1 MRSLFSPFP
10 VRSGDAGSDVSDTG
24 EDKQSRLRG
33 DHLWGDAVLHPSRVP
48 SGCRHP
54 AEPLCCA
61 RSTRASLT
69 LLLHPISHTRERR
82 GRKDGL
88 PGGADG
94 HLSAAICQEISALDC
109 ALTKKK
115 KPKKRKMG
123 KKPPPS
129 VRFLITWSSDA
140 MWKKKFGSSSLF
152 SLSEQERSSLVS
164 HIYHSTPH
172 PFGKAAKRG
181 PLP

>member
-1 MRSLFSPFP
+1 MHDERTQAFAAVRSLFSPFP

-115 KPKKRKMG
+115 TKKG
-123 KKPPPS
+123 KWQKDPTFCKIFNH
-129 VRFLITWSSDA
+129 VVLRCYVE
-140 MWKKKFGSSSLF
+140 KKIWQLF
-152 SLSEQERSSLVS
+152 
-164 HIYHSTPH
+164 
-172 PFGKAAKRG
+172 PFF
-181 PLP
+181 PE